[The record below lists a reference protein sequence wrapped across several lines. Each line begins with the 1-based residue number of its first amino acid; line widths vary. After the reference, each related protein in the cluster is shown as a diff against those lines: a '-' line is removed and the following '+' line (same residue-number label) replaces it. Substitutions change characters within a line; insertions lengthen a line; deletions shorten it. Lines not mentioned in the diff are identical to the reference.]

1 MADELLVREFS
12 AKVAAAREQLLAHM
26 RAAGLRLE
34 DGWRIAEELR
44 QLDGR
49 TELTLWPVHRLHV
62 APEELRCVVMID
74 EPAEAID
81 MDCTTP

>member
-1 MADELLVREFS
+1 LADETLAREFG

-26 RAAGLRLE
+26 QEQGLRLE

-49 TELTLWPVHRLHV
+49 TELVLWPVHRVHI
-62 APEELRCVVMID
+62 APKDLRCVVVID
-74 EPAEAID
+74 EPAEQIEV
-81 MDCTTP
+81 DCTTP